1 MTTTVHAPKAQPL
14 VLHKV
19 SHYAGELKALLP
31 PEVFAPAL
39 SRLLWLPVHLTV
51 IALGTIN
58 IAAGRVPW
66 FIVPLLSL
74 AIGFSFAGLTFLAHE
89 TLHAAVVRNRHLRY
103 AVGWIALLP
112 FVLSPRLWI
121 AWHNRVHHGNAN
133 RAGFDP
139 DANPTLSEYLA
150 SARVRFVTD
159 HFALGRRSP
168 TGAIGLLVGFSVQS
182 AHMLVTARR
191 RGFLSR
197 REQWLAVAETC
208 VGVGCWTTLAVV
220 VGPAS
225 FVLVFVLPLLVAN
238 AVVMA
243 FIMTNHSLSPLTEVN
258 DPLVNALTVRSPRLI
273 EWLTLRFGYHVE
285 HHLFPSISSR
295 HAPRVRAEVERR
307 WPERYQSMTL
317 LQALLALHRTGRVY
331 VNETTLM
338 DPRTGQTW
346 PTLLPRFNS
355 SSQADAAARPAK
367 PSFGQ
372 GGHEASKG
380 TCCA

>member
-1 MTTTVHAPKAQPL
+1 MATTEHSTKSQPL

-19 SHYAGELKALLP
+19 SHYAAELKALLP

-51 IALGTIN
+51 IALATVA

-66 FIVPLLSL
+66 FIVPLVSL
-74 AIGFSFAGLTFLAHE
+74 AIGFSFAGMTFLAHE
-89 TLHAAVVRNRHLRY
+89 TLHAAVVRNRRLRY
-103 AVGWIALLP
+103 AVGWVALLP

-139 DANPTLSEYLA
+139 DANPTLTEYRA

-159 HFALGRRSP
+159 HFALGRRSL

-182 AHMLVTARR
+182 AHMLITASR

-197 REQWLAVAETC
+197 REQWLAVAETG
-208 VGVGCWTTLAVV
+208 VGVGVWTTLAVV
-220 VGPAS
+220 VGPLS
-225 FVLVFVLPLLVAN
+225 FGFVFVVPLLVAN

-285 HHLFPSISSR
+285 HHLFPSMSSR
-295 HAPRVRAEVERR
+295 HAPRVREAVERR
-307 WPERYQSMTL
+307 WPERYQSMPL

-331 VNETTLM
+331 ANETTLM

-346 PTLLPRFNS
+346 PTLLPRVAS
-355 SSQADAAARPAK
+355 SPHNDSRVESAK
-367 PSFGQ
+367 ASLDRGR
-372 GGHEASKG
+372 HEQSKG
-380 TCCA
+380 QCCA

>member
-1 MTTTVHAPKAQPL
+1 MINQSTEKQPM

-19 SHYAGELKALLP
+19 SHYAGELKSLLS
-31 PEVFAPAL
+31 PEVFAPAP

-51 IALGTIN
+51 IALATIA
-58 IAAGRVPW
+58 IAAGRAPW
-66 FIVPLLSL
+66 FTEPLLSL
-74 AIGFSFAGLTFLAHE
+74 AIGFSFAGMTFLAHE

-121 AWHNRVHHGNAN
+121 AWHNRVHHGNPN

-139 DANPTLSEYLA
+139 DANPTLTEYRA

-159 HFALGRRSP
+159 HFALGRRSV

-197 REQWLAVAETC
+197 HEQWLAVAETG
-208 VGVGCWTTLAVV
+208 VGVGIWTTLAVV
-220 VGPAS
+220 IGPLS
-225 FVLVFVLPLLVAN
+225 FGLAFVVPLLVAN

-258 DPLVNALTVRSPRLI
+258 DPLVNALTVTSPRLV

-285 HHLFPSISSR
+285 HHLYPSMSSR
-295 HAPRVRAEVERR
+295 YAPHVRAAVEQR
-307 WPERYQSMTL
+307 WPERYQSMPL

-331 VNETTLM
+331 ANETTLM

-346 PTLLPRFNS
+346 STLLPRVGS
-355 SSQADAAARPAK
+355 LPQDRRGAK
-367 PSFGQ
+367 PATASLDRSK
-372 GGHEASKG
+372 HEESKG
-380 TCCA
+380 PCCA